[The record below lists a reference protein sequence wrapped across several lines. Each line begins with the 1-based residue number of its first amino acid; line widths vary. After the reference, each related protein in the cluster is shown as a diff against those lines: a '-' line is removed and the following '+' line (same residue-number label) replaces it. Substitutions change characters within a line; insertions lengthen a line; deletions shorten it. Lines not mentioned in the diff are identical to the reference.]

1 MKIKPKYQ
9 AVLANKKGFLS
20 PSDKGGEI
28 MGALNSQEN
37 SFSVYYSVSSHVNTD
52 YQSREPLPMCFIS
65 IFSAF
70 IFWSNSM
77 NKTPMINAKEGE
89 QHS

>member
-1 MKIKPKYQ
+1 MKIKPKHQ

-20 PSDKGGEI
+20 PSDKEGEI

-37 SFSVYYSVSSHVNTD
+37 SFSVYCSLSSH
-52 YQSREPLPMCFIS
+52 RLPKPQAVIHVFNLQCC

-70 IFWSNSM
+70 IFRSFGITIFRHRKKRSD
-77 NKTPMINAKEGE
+77 
-89 QHS
+89 